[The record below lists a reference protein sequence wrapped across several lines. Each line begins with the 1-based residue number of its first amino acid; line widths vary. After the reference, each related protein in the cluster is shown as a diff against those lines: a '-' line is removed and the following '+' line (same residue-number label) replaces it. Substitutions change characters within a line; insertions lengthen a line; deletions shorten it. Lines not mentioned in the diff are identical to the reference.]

1 MNVFIWVLH
10 VDLSSI
16 RLVIFIAVLKVGKQ
30 ILLAGRKQQENTIRD
45 APCSPQRA
53 VWYLPDLF
61 IDQFMIYQF
70 NSAAIDNSSA
80 NTLR

>member
-1 MNVFIWVLH
+1 M
-10 VDLSSI
+10 
-16 RLVIFIAVLKVGKQ
+16 
-30 ILLAGRKQQENTIRD
+30 LLAGRKQQENTIRD